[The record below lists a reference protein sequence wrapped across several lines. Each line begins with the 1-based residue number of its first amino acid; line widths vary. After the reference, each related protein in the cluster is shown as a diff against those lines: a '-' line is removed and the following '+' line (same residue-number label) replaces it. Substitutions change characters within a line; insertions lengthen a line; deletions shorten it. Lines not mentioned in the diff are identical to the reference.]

1 MNADNIQALSDL
13 MYALDR
19 ATGGWHIEG
28 TLNVADGEGTNYGRL
43 VFYGGDTE
51 VRSVPG
57 A

>member
-51 VRSVPG
+51 VRFVPG